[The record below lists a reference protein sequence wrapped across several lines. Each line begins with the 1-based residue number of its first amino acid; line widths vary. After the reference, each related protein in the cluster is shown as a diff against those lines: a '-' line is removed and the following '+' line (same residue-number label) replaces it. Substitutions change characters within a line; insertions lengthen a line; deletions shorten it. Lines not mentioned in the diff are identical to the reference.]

1 MCGWD
6 HLWLH
11 HKTTFM
17 KKKRSKIERNKKPHH
32 GRRSGR
38 DRTTGRRR
46 VRKNDRWDT
55 GKPPTRRLPR
65 LLHCRLSHCEFI
77 QKTGVCFVH
86 CDGGLCADPVRLC
99 AQSRHERLGEGG
111 ESSSVE
117 IGKSAFH
124 LLCAATIVTREFCQ
138 EICRLVS
145 LMILQQFGER
155 RG

>member
-1 MCGWD
+1 MGSS
-6 HLWLH
+6 LASPQNNFYE
-11 HKTTFM
+11 KQ
-17 KKKRSKIERNKKPHH
+17 KRSKIERNKKPHH

-38 DRTTGRRR
+38 DRTTGTEESPKERSSGHR
-46 VRKNDRWDT
+46 
-55 GKPPTRRLPR
+55 KPPTSRLPR
-65 LLHCRLSHCEFI
+65 LLLCRLSHCEFI

-124 LLCAATIVTREFCQ
+124 LLCAATIVTREFCR